1 MRALLLVL
9 LLAACATA
17 PIPQPDIVRTV
28 EVRVPVGIPCK
39 VVLPPV
45 PLWELDRTSPDAP
58 LFDLVKAAAIE
69 LKQRAAYEILLLA
82 AAVSCAE

>member
-9 LLAACATA
+9 LLAGCGTA

-45 PLWELDRTSPDAP
+45 PLWELDRISPDAP
-58 LFDLVKAAAIE
+58 LFELVRAAVIE
-69 LKQRAAYEILLLA
+69 LKQRQQYEALLR
-82 AAVSCAE
+82 AVAESCG